1 MNTYSD
7 LKEKLW
13 GKSLVETLHYIY
25 GVVSDWI
32 QQNTY
37 PLLIAISA
45 ALGIVLQMHLRKLDP
60 LSAMV
65 DSSIWVVVCYT
76 ICAFLLFHVISLHLI
91 KLLLRIAETYYKSIK
106 ISKTWHLYFISGYFL
121 VLYGFLYCLSLWM

>member
-1 MNTYSD
+1 FFFQAEDGIRDRNVTGVQTCA
-7 LKEKLW
+7 LP
-13 GKSLVETLHYIY
+13 IY
-25 GVVSDWI
+25 
-32 QQNTY
+32 TY

-91 KLLLRIAETYYKSIK
+91 KLRSEERRVGKECRSR
-106 ISKTWHLYFISGYFL
+106 W
-121 VLYGFLYCLSLWM
+121 

>member
-1 MNTYSD
+1 FFFQAEDGIRDRNVTGVQTCA
-7 LKEKLW
+7 LP
-13 GKSLVETLHYIY
+13 IY
-25 GVVSDWI
+25 
-32 QQNTY
+32 TY

-45 ALGIVLQMHLRKLDP
+45 ALGIVLQVHLRKLDP

>member
-1 MNTYSD
+1 
-7 LKEKLW
+7 
-13 GKSLVETLHYIY
+13 ETLHYIY

-106 ISKTWHLYFISGYFL
+106 ISKTWYLYFISGYFL